1 MINGA
6 NSDQII
12 STLGLNY
19 PSLVSPTHLPIPII
33 QTGLVYVDEQIVYML
48 TATIYI

>member
-1 MINGA
+1 ME
-6 NSDQII
+6 QILI
-12 STLGLNY
+12 KSYQL
-19 PSLVSPTHLPIPII
+19 PTRLPIPII